1 MSTGAG
7 WVNAADSTKEVRR
20 TYLQNVGGWRHD
32 IVVVLDASGR
42 LLENVKYLSY
52 GTPFACPAGD
62 TELKG
67 SWSSSDST
75 RISSYAGSYDIRF
88 DPTHNGVIDAA
99 DITYANS
106 IKSGYQTLGLGVLS
120 STAVANRKG
129 YAGYEHAPELAGT
142 KWHVRNR
149 VLDAELGRWTRRDP
163 LGYVD
168 GMGVYGYLASAAML
182 ATDPLGLHGPWPP
195 RVTNRG
201 CPEGMVYDPV
211 RQQCRPAQPG
221 EPGYEGPTSVDP
233 NPTGPP
239 WPPPQDPAPNPDPEP
254 PNPFPDPRFGRPSSK
269 PCWDRPSVIR
279 HISPIVACI
288 DCCNEPRERCLLDNH
303 CYEQAR
309 QAYSECRREGGTFHE
324 CYSKGV
330 LELESCAERSGCNG
344 EPNGNGFPGLRDC
357 VAECERRLGG
367 GSHGGM

>member
-1 MSTGAG
+1 M
-7 WVNAADSTKEVRR
+7 NAADSTKEVRR

-67 SWSSSDST
+67 SWQSSDST

-149 VLDAELGRWTRRDP
+149 VLDSELGRWTRRDP
-163 LGYVD
+163 LGYIGSLNLYVYVD
-168 GMGVYGYLASAAML
+168 LMPLLFTDLTGLAHQ
-182 ATDPLGLHGPWPP
+182 ATSP
-195 RVTNRG
+195 RVTININPSNPPPVPNTCFYPSTGHPAPIGATIEGIEASFEVCRG
-201 CPEGMVYDPV
+201 CKTQSANTASQWCWLTVWICEKKCKMCTGKASYRCTKAKKPG
-211 RQQCRPAQPG
+211 QPPFW
-221 EPGYEGPTSVDP
+221 EPSRFKTDCE
-233 NPTGPP
+233 
-239 WPPPQDPAPNPDPEP
+239 PPPCHECCDPAGDKKFQDPP
-254 PNPFPDPRFGRPSSK
+254 P
-269 PCWDRPSVIR
+269 
-279 HISPIVACI
+279 
-288 DCCNEPRERCLLDNH
+288 
-303 CYEQAR
+303 
-309 QAYSECRREGGTFHE
+309 SE
-324 CYSKGV
+324 
-330 LELESCAERSGCNG
+330 
-344 EPNGNGFPGLRDC
+344 
-357 VAECERRLGG
+357 
-367 GSHGGM
+367 

>member
-1 MSTGAG
+1 MTTFRSTNAKERFIYHTAG
-7 WVNAADSTKEVRR
+7 LDGTGSGSYIDDVVLCDADMNSGWTSAADSTKEVRR
-20 TYLQNVGGWRHD
+20 TYLQNWRHD

-67 SWSSSDST
+67 SWQSSDST

-163 LGYVD
+163 MGYHD
-168 GMGVYGYLASAAML
+168 G
-182 ATDPLGLHGPWPP
+182 
-195 RVTNRG
+195 
-201 CPEGMVYDPV
+201 
-211 RQQCRPAQPG
+211 
-221 EPGYEGPTSVDP
+221 P
-233 NPTGPP
+233 NLYPYV
-239 WPPPQDPAPNPDPEP
+239 
-254 PNPFPDPRFGRPSSK
+254 FSS
-269 PCWDRPSVIR
+269 PYR
-279 HISPIVACI
+279 
-288 DCCNEPRERCLLDNH
+288 
-303 CYEQAR
+303 
-309 QAYSECRREGGTFHE
+309 
-324 CYSKGV
+324 
-330 LELESCAERSGCNG
+330 
-344 EPNGNGFPGLRDC
+344 
-357 VAECERRLGG
+357 
-367 GSHGGM
+367 M